1 MGHSP
6 FVAIFFKEGLMI
18 RELLQDAESRMRGAI
33 AALESD
39 LATFRTGRA
48 APQLLD
54 RLKIEAYGVE
64 MALNQMAAVSVPE
77 PQQLAIRPYDQNTLN
92 AIEKAILKS
101 DLGLTPNNDGKVIRL
116 NLPRL
121 TEERR
126 RELSRLVGKRV
137 EDGRVAARNVR
148 RDTLHDLRELKTEN
162 MISEDELFK
171 AQEDLQKL
179 TDKYIEQVDHLGKQ
193 KEAEIMEV

>member
-1 MGHSP
+1 
-6 FVAIFFKEGLMI
+6 MI

-33 AALESD
+33 TALESD

-48 APQLLD
+48 SPQLLD

-137 EDGRVAARNVR
+137 EDARVAARNVR
-148 RDTLHDLRELKTEN
+148 RDTLHDLREMKTEN

-179 TDKYIEQVDHLGKQ
+179 TDKYIEQVDQLGKQ